1 MLPGNGDVC
10 SGASRKRGR
19 LQWVSNMRSLPWVKG
34 FGVWGRSTA
43 DRVASASFH
52 TCVTGTLPVGS
63 APHRGSLRAQGS
75 PLALAPKHLD
85 DSSDPL
91 PVVTHLL
98 FRLRED
104 WMGPLPSPSCS
115 LHAHWCPQHTLRSA
129 PSLGASAWA
138 PR

>member
-104 WMGPLPSPSCS
+104 WMGPCPRPAAHSTLTGVPST
-115 LHAHWCPQHTLRSA
+115 H
-129 PSLGASAWA
+129 
-138 PR
+138 